1 MYKIKITKNQ
11 NPLLNEVIISNKALN
26 FESSI
31 FPNLGASLQKLNCN
45 KIELIDGISATTN
58 GLETYKSK
66 YNSAILFPFP
76 NRISNGTYK
85 FENTNHNLEI
95 NETALNNRLH
105 GLVFNKSFTV
115 KEQVASEKSAKIIF
129 NYKYNGEVDGFP
141 FPYNLELT
149 YTFTKN
155 NVSLNFE
162 VLNEGKTAFPFGI
175 GWHPYFKV
183 ANLSDSTLD
192 FEAKTQYLVD
202 KNMIPTEETPLKF
215 KTPLLIKNTFLDDCF
230 ITEKSNTSLKTNE
243 FTINIDFSSK
253 KPTSFLQV
261 YTPETRDCIAIEP
274 MTCAPNSFN
283 NKNGLLILEARKTY
297 NWKVDLAYSLL

>member
-1 MYKIKITKNQ
+1 MYKITVTKNE
-11 NPLLNEVIISNKALN
+11 NPLLNEVIVSNKALN

-45 KIELIDGISATTN
+45 NIELIDGISPDSN

-76 NRISNGTYK
+76 NRITNGTYQ
-85 FENTNHNLEI
+85 FENKNYSLEI
-95 NETALNNRLH
+95 NEIALNNRLH
-105 GLVFNKSFTV
+105 GLVFNQSFSI
-115 KEQVASEKSAKIIF
+115 KEQIVTEKNAKIVF
-129 NYKYNGEVDGFP
+129 NYKYNGDIAGFP

-149 YTFTKN
+149 YTFTKD
-155 NVSLNFE
+155 NVNLNFE
-162 VLNEGKTAFPFGI
+162 VLNEGKTAFPFGF

-183 ANLSDSTLD
+183 SNLKESTLD

-202 KNMIPTEETPLKF
+202 KNMIPTDETPLKF
-215 KTPLLIKNTFLDDCF
+215 ETPLLIEDTFLDDCF
-230 ITEKSNTSLKTNE
+230 ITEKSSTSLKTDAYN
-243 FTINIDFSSK
+243 IAIDFSSK

-261 YTPETRDCIAIEP
+261 YTPDTRDCIAIEP

-283 NKNGLLILEARKTY
+283 NKNGLLTLEADQKYT
-297 NWKVDLAYSLL
+297 WTVDLNYSI

>member
-1 MYKIKITKNQ
+1 MYKIKVTKNT
-11 NPLLNEVIISNKALN
+11 NPNLNQVIISNKELD
-26 FESSI
+26 FESCI
-31 FPNLGASLQKLNCN
+31 FLNLGASLQKLNCN
-45 KIELIDGISATTN
+45 GIDLIDGITADTN
-58 GLETYKSK
+58 GLQTYKSK

-76 NRISNGTYK
+76 NRITDGK
-85 FENTNHNLEI
+85 FEFKNKSYQLEI

-105 GLVFNKSFTV
+105 GLVFNTNFTI
-115 KEQVASEKSAKIIF
+115 KEYSTSEEQAKIVF
-129 NYKYNGEVDGFP
+129 TYKYNGNVDGFP

-183 ANLSDSTLD
+183 PNLGNSTLN
-192 FEAKTQYLVD
+192 FEAKTQYLVN
-202 KNMIPTEETPLKF
+202 KNMIPTEEAPLKF
-215 KTPLLIKNTFLDDCF
+215 KTPLLIKDTFLDDCF
-230 ITEKSNTSLKTNE
+230 ITEKSTTSLKTDAY
-243 FTINIDFSSK
+243 NIEIDSSSK

-261 YTPETRDCIAIEP
+261 YTPESRDCIAIEP

-283 NKNGLLILEARKTY
+283 NKHGIQILDIDQTYTWTVNLKYLL
-297 NWKVDLAYSLL
+297 